1 MKWSEAKGA
10 QSCPT
15 LCDPTDYTVHGILQA
30 RILEWVDFPFPRGPS
45 QPRVQTQI
53 SHIAGRFFTNLI
65 LRVALNYWKRILS
78 IWALLLSVHIILLD
92 IYSKIILKYSFDS
105 ITPKL
110 LGHICFPFPHKHR
123 PQRYLFLYPITFSFE
138 SYPPFKLPL
147 SAQPKSF
154 FFILIVG
161 ASFTWNTLFT
171 VSISFFFLTFYFVL
185 GYSWLTIL

>member
-15 LCDPTDYTVHGILQA
+15 LCDPILQA

-53 SHIAGRFFTNLI
+53 SHTAGRFFTNLI
-65 LRVALNYWKRILS
+65 LREALNYWKRILS

-123 PQRYLFLYPITFSFE
+123 P
-138 SYPPFKLPL
+138 
-147 SAQPKSF
+147 
-154 FFILIVG
+154 
-161 ASFTWNTLFT
+161 
-171 VSISFFFLTFYFVL
+171 
-185 GYSWLTIL
+185 